1 MYLRYIF
8 RKDITVTSYGAKK
21 TPAERQSRGIRKSH
35 VWSWTL
41 NNNLKSHFRR
51 ADFFSPH
58 LLQHLPDCTDK
69 IILCKSLWLLC
80 WGCKYNC
87 KVCSAFHLKG
97 TQGALQ
103 INRASSSSPLLN
115 TIPAEDRNCST
126 AAGIAPYSQFL
137 STHGFISLLFP
148 HSLEE
153 TSLMKF
159 FKRHKW

>member
-1 MYLRYIF
+1 MGQRKLLQRGSPEVSESHMY
-8 RKDITVTSYGAKK
+8 DPGPWTT
-21 TPAERQSRGIRKSH
+21 
-35 VWSWTL
+35 TL
-41 NNNLKSHFRR
+41 NLISGGLI
-51 ADFFSPH
+51 FFSPH

-87 KVCSAFHLKG
+87 KVRSAFHLKG

-126 AAGIAPYSQFL
+126 AAGIAPYSQLL
-137 STHGFISLLFP
+137 STHGFISPLFP